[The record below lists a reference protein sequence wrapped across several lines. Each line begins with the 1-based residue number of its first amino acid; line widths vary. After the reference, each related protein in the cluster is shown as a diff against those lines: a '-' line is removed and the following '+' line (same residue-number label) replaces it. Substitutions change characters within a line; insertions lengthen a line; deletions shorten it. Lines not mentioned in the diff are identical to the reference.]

1 MIRIHTGQCHCQL
14 TWGYYQRYRGVGE
27 ERLGMLCYKVA
38 MVDWCAIT
46 LLWTQLCHNQGCVFS
61 AALAALYLTLV
72 SQWVTATLE
81 FKTFETWEPSDI
93 WSAWYLDKMTKKD
106 KKYKKTE
113 GQNYKKNG
121 KKTTWQKR
129 QNDKTA
135 KIRKDHM
142 TKRQKGEKI
151 KTKRQR
157 PKGEFNSVTSRQ
169 FCTLAMLFL

>member
-93 WSAWYLDKMTKKD
+93 WSAWYLDKMTKKRP
-106 KKYKKTE
+106 KI
-113 GQNYKKNG
+113 
-121 KKTTWQKR
+121 QKDR
-129 QNDKTA
+129 GSKLQQK
-135 KIRKDHM
+135 
-142 TKRQKGEKI
+142 KRQKNNMTKKAKWQNGQNTKRPHDK
-151 KTKRQR
+151 KTKRR
-157 PKGEFNSVTSRQ
+157 KDKDKKTKTKRRV
-169 FCTLAMLFL
+169 

>member
-93 WSAWYLDKMTKKD
+93 WSAWYLDKMTKKRP
-106 KKYKKTE
+106 KI
-113 GQNYKKNG
+113 
-121 KKTTWQKR
+121 QKDR
-129 QNDKTA
+129 GSKLQK
-135 KIRKDHM
+135 
-142 TKRQKGEKI
+142 KRQKNNMTKKAKWQNGQNTKRPHDK
-151 KTKRQR
+151 KTKRR
-157 PKGEFNSVTSRQ
+157 KDKDKKTKTKRRV
-169 FCTLAMLFL
+169 